1 MGTAFTH
8 HFYLQEIPQ
17 VRTHLL
23 RAAFLIVPLLALS
36 VGCERTPSQK
46 VEDSVDAAA
55 NRVEDA
61 GDAVLDTVENAG
73 DSIENAT
80 DNP

>member
-1 MGTAFTH
+1 M
-8 HFYLQEIPQ
+8 
-17 VRTHLL
+17 RTNLL
-23 RAAFLIVPLLALS
+23 RAACLIVPLLALG

-46 VEDSVDAAA
+46 VEDNIDAAA

-61 GDAVLDTVENAG
+61 GDAVLDTVEDAG